1 REQLELENA
10 YLREEVTVALATGDI
25 VGSSPA
31 LQRIL
36 QQIEL
41 VASTDANVLL
51 LGESGTGKELI
62 ARRIHDRSPRHRRP
76 LIKVNCASI
85 PRELFE
91 SEFFGHV
98 KGAFTG
104 AMRDRAGRFQAA
116 DGGTLFL
123 DEVGE
128 IPFELQGKLL
138 RAIQE
143 GRFERVGDE
152 RTHQVDVRIVAASNR
167 DLPEEVSAGRFRQ
180 DLYYRLS
187 VFPIHLPALRDRI
200 DDIPELATHFVRAV
214 SARLGIPANTIGRQN
229 LEVLQAYSWP
239 GNIRELQNVIERAVI
254 LARGGPL
261 RVDMALPAGAS
272 VSSARRERAPE
283 SAEGFMTDREFRKRE
298 RQNLIAALGEA
309 GWKIYGRGGAA
320 ALLGMKPTT
329 LASRMRA
336 LGIERPRSASVHRS

>member
-1 REQLELENA
+1 
-10 YLREEVTVALATGDI
+10 
-25 VGSSPA
+25 
-31 LQRIL
+31 
-36 QQIEL
+36 
-41 VASTDANVLL
+41 
-51 LGESGTGKELI
+51 
-62 ARRIHDRSPRHRRP
+62 
-76 LIKVNCASI
+76 
-85 PRELFE
+85 
-91 SEFFGHV
+91 V

-104 AMRDRAGRFQAA
+104 AVRDRAGRFQAA

-123 DEVGE
+123 DEIGE

-152 RTHQVDVRIVAASNR
+152 RTHHVDVRIVAASNR
-167 DLPEEVSAGRFRQ
+167 DLPQEALAGRFRQ

-187 VFPIHLPALRDRI
+187 VFPISLPTLRDRI
-200 DDIPELATHFVRAV
+200 DDIPRLAAHFVGTV
-214 SARLGIPANTIGRQN
+214 SARLGIPAATIGRQN
-229 LEVLQAYSWP
+229 LELLQAYSWP
-239 GNIRELQNVIERAVI
+239 GNIRELQNVVERAVI

-261 RVDMALPAGAS
+261 RFEQALPAGTP
-272 VSSARRERAPE
+272 VQPARRERAAEPV
-283 SAEGFMTDREFRKRE
+283 EGFVTAREFRKRE

-309 GWKIYGRGGAA
+309 GWKIYGRTGAA